1 MLAITRAFGLPSAWR
16 KPRLADVLAF
26 ITSLRHPHNSDD
38 YGRVERLLADSLAS
52 VLRQDC
58 PDFTVWVVGNRRPA
72 RLPARV
78 EWVQV
83 DFRPPSEVAGPLTG
97 VEAVLLDKGTKLA
110 IGLVAS
116 QAARPDHVMFFD
128 ADDLV
133 SRRLATLSSRSPNAD
148 GWRITRGWRWASDR
162 RSIRAQPEFHRHCG
176 TGHIIHRRHYPVP
189 AAVTASSS
197 QEQVASVLGE
207 RLSRHFGSHLH
218 ISDDLA
224 ADGHPLTEVPFPGAL
239 YRVAT
244 GENHSGISMGGLG
257 RPVSRRVADEFG
269 IEPTGRTMTA
279 LVRAVLPSRAAFKER
294 LPSLLARSE
303 GPSR

>member
-1 MLAITRAFGLPSAWR
+1 
-16 KPRLADVLAF
+16 VLAF

-38 YGRVERLLADSLAS
+38 YGRVERLLEDSLAS

-58 PDFTVWVVGNRRPA
+58 PHFTVWVVGNRRPA
-72 RLPARV
+72 NLPAEV
-78 EWVQV
+78 EWVHV

-128 ADDLV
+128 SDDLV
-133 SRRLATLSSRSPNAD
+133 SRRLAALSNVSPDAD
-148 GWRITRGWRWASDR
+148 GWRITRGWRWVSDR
-162 RSIRAQPEFHRHCG
+162 RSIRVQPDFHRHCG

-189 AAVTASSS
+189 AGLTTSSS
-197 QEQVASVLGE
+197 QEEVVEALGE
-207 RLSRHFGSHLH
+207 RVSRHFGSHLH
-218 ISDDLA
+218 ICDDLA
-224 ADGHPLTEVPFPGAL
+224 ADGHPLADVPFPGAL

-244 GENHSGISMGGLG
+244 GENHSGISMGGFG

-269 IEPTGRTMTA
+269 IEPTGKT
-279 LVRAVLPSRAAFKER
+279 LKSVLRAVLPSRAAFEQR
-294 LPSLLARSE
+294 LPSVLRPFTR
-303 GPSR
+303 PSR